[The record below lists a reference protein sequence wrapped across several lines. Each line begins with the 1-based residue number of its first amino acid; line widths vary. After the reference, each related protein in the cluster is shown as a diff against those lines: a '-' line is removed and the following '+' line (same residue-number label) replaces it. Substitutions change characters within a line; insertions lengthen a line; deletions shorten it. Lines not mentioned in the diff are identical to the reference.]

1 MIIDGRN
8 PWLVTNKDKG
18 YNFYCA
24 IVDECDA
31 IEYADYYVPLRAFTT
46 NEFIFKEYLKF
57 YSSMFEKLGVSI
69 FEPKNITWDE
79 FVELISKETDETIM
93 PEHFITLDY
102 IELIDSSLCI
112 TAEMSE
118 SIYEDIS
125 QYDILYE
132 YVYGNL
138 SQAYALFNE
147 ESLYFKEDFDI
158 INKLLN
164 RVYKSYIP
172 LLTLSEYYDSGNWLD
187 NINSED
193 KLAVTKILDFP
204 KAMDEYSFYDIYC
217 EDYIILI
224 ILNDNGTISL

>member
-112 TAEMSE
+112 TEEMSE

-172 LLTLSEYYDSGNWLD
+172 LLKLSEYYDSGD
-187 NINSED
+187 
-193 KLAVTKILDFP
+193 
-204 KAMDEYSFYDIYC
+204 
-217 EDYIILI
+217 
-224 ILNDNGTISL
+224 